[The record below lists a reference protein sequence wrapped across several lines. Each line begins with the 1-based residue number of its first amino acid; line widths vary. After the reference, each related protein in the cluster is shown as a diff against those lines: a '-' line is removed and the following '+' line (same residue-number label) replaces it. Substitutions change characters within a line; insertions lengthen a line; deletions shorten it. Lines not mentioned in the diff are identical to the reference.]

1 MIDRS
6 KIWKQKIIT
15 PTEEQ
20 ATMEEVFITRAV
32 EETEACLE
40 SYLSLPSSM
49 GGHYINSDLFK
60 EVFPEYRENVETRR
74 KYAEV
79 VHNSAAVLANE
90 MFIRNARDEK
100 VKECIFLTGVPG
112 AGKTFFI
119 QSLYLSG
126 QVPEDVMIY
135 EGDITNETIKEK
147 IRLVIENNKRVHI
160 IVINPTLELAMSNAI
175 NRALEIG
182 RGASCATIARI
193 MSSLP
198 MALDDII
205 RMCNGNLSLGIYN
218 KTANDVI
225 EFFVGF
231 DNLYLLECGTYD
243 EIKERLEAIRLEI
256 LKKKRRVM
264 AYQTECVS

>member
-1 MIDRS
+1 MIEKS

-20 ATMEEVFITRAV
+20 AAMEEVFIARAV
-32 EETEACLE
+32 EETEACIE
-40 SYLSLPSSM
+40 SYLALPASM
-49 GGHYINSDLFK
+49 NGHYINSDLFK
-60 EVFPEYRENVETRR
+60 EVFPEYKESLETRK

-90 MFIRNARDEK
+90 MFIRNARDKK

-112 AGKTFFI
+112 GGKTFFI
-119 QSLYLSG
+119 QSLYISG
-126 QVPEDVMIY
+126 LIPEDIMIY
-135 EGDITNETIKEK
+135 EGDITNETVKEK
-147 IRLVIENNKRVHI
+147 ISLVIENNKRISIV
-160 IVINPTLELAMSNAI
+160 VINPTLELAMENVI

-182 RGASCATIARI
+182 RGASCTTIARI

-198 MALDDII
+198 TALADII
-205 RMCNGNLSLGIYN
+205 RICGGNLSLGIYN

-231 DNLYLLECGTYD
+231 DNLHLLECGTYD
-243 EIKERLEAIRLEI
+243 EIKQRLETIRLEI
-256 LKKKRRVM
+256 LKRKGREDLLKRM
-264 AYQTECVS
+264 C

>member
-20 ATMEEVFITRAV
+20 AAMEEVFITRAV
-32 EETEACLE
+32 EETEACIK

-60 EVFPEYRENVETRR
+60 EVFPEYSESMETRK

-79 VHNSAAVLANE
+79 VHNSAAVLAGE
-90 MFIRNARDEK
+90 LFIRNASDESIK
-100 VKECIFLTGVPG
+100 DCIFLTGVPG

-119 QSLYLSG
+119 QSLYVSG
-126 QVPEDVMIY
+126 QIPEDVMIY
-135 EGDITNETIKEK
+135 EGDITNESIKEK
-147 IRLVIENNKRVHI
+147 FKLIIKNNKGVHI
-160 IVINPTLELAMSNAI
+160 IVINPTLELAMENTIS
-175 NRALEIG
+175 RALEIG
-182 RGASCATIARI
+182 RGASCTTIARI

-198 MALDDII
+198 TALSGII
-205 RMCNGNLSLGIYN
+205 RMCDGNLSLGIYN

-225 EFFVGF
+225 EFFVGL
-231 DNLYLLECGTYD
+231 DNLHLLECGNYE
-243 EIKERLEAIRLEI
+243 EIKERLEALRLEI
-256 LKKKRRVM
+256 LKRKGREDLLKKM
-264 AYQTECVS
+264 C